1 LRKGII
7 LAGGSATRLRPVT
20 EVVSK
25 QLLPVYD
32 KPLVYYPLTTLML
45 AGIRDFLIIS
55 TPNSIGL
62 FRELL
67 GDGEKFG
74 IRISYESQDKP
85 RGVAEALIIAQ
96 EYLAGQ
102 SSALILGDNLFHG
115 PGLGRNLSSIT
126 SDPGA
131 TVMAYQVANPSD
143 FGVVEFGE
151 DGVVTN
157 LTEKPAE
164 PKTNW
169 IVPGLYFYDE
179 SASARAQGLKPSS
192 RGELEITDLN
202 RSYLE
207 DKKLTVQKLERGTSW
222 FDMGTAD
229 SLLDAAEYV
238 RMVQKRQGLLV
249 GSPEEVA
256 WRQGWIS
263 TVQVSNLARQYKSR
277 YGSLVLASLESR

>member
-1 LRKGII
+1 
-7 LAGGSATRLRPVT
+7 
-20 EVVSK
+20 
-25 QLLPVYD
+25 
-32 KPLVYYPLTTLML
+32 
-45 AGIRDFLIIS
+45 
-55 TPNSIGL
+55 
-62 FRELL
+62 LL

-263 TVQVSNLARQYKSR
+263 TVQVSNLAQQYKSR
-277 YGSLVLASLESR
+277 YGELVLATLESR